1 MTGTLKP
8 LLELDSNGRPVDRL
22 PPHLLKLL
30 KKHFG
35 HKSFKPHQ
43 EEACVRVLSG
53 LSTLV
58 VLSTG
63 YGKSLIYQF
72 CAKAYGESYADGW
85 PLVLVVSPLISLM
98 QDQVKNLSKSLRAA
112 VCDSQ
117 MSERDFNA
125 LRENLALGRLNLLF
139 MSPEAILARK
149 LRNLPRLAFACIDEV
164 HCLSQ
169 WSHNFR
175 PSYLLL
181 SKVRN

>member
-1 MTGTLKP
+1 M
-8 LLELDSNGRPVDRL
+8 
-22 PPHLLKLL
+22 
-30 KKHFG
+30 
-35 HKSFKPHQ
+35 
-43 EEACVRVLSG
+43 
-53 LSTLV
+53 STLA

-72 CAKAYGESYADGW
+72 CAKAYCESYADGS

-98 QDQVKNLSKSLRAA
+98 QDQVKNLSKSLKAA

-117 MSERDFNA
+117 MTEREFNA

-149 LRNLPRLAFACIDEV
+149 LRQLPRLAFACIDEV

-181 SKVRN
+181 SKVIFLIS